1 MRRPHWALEITMTD
15 EGARRERLLATLARN
30 WWMIG
35 ARGIL
40 AILFGLLLLRRPGTS
55 LDRVI
60 SLFGLY
66 ATLDGVWAMAAALWV
81 SRTALIAWPVLLE
94 GLVSFAIGVLAQ
106 GLPLVPREQIS
117 AIATWAVLTGVLEI
131 AAGVGL
137 PRRGPR
143 YWLVAIAG
151 GFSLFLAAL
160 ILLLPYAAQPD
171 LVGAL
176 GAYGLAF
183 GIALLAAAASLRR
196 AARAG

>member
-1 MRRPHWALEITMTD
+1 MTEGRSRP
-15 EGARRERLLATLARN
+15 ERLLATLARN

-35 ARGIL
+35 ARGVL
-40 AILFGLLLLRRPGTS
+40 AILFGLVLLLRPATP

-60 SLFGLY
+60 ALFGLY

-81 SRTALIAWPVLLE
+81 TRTALIAWPVLLE
-94 GLVSFAIGVLAQ
+94 GVVSVAIGVLAE
-106 GLPLVPREQIS
+106 GSTLVPREQIS
-117 AIATWAVLTGVLEI
+117 AITTWAAVTGVLEI
-131 AAGVGL
+131 VAGVGL

-143 YWLVAIAG
+143 YWLLAIAG
-151 GFSLFLAAL
+151 GVSLCLAAL
-160 ILLLPYAAQPD
+160 ILALPYAAQPQ

-183 GIALLAAAASLRR
+183 GVALLAAAGALRR